1 MDKVEELSRAF
12 EQLAELSEIKGE
24 VRFKVNAYH
33 RAAEVVRTYGEE
45 ILEKDDVDEL
55 RRYPGIGEGIAKKIL
70 EFKRTGTIS
79 KLEQL
84 KEEIPV
90 ELLTLLQVPNLGPKR
105 AKLVYEELG
114 VRTIEELQEA
124 AESHR
129 LASLRGLGPKAE
141 QNILE
146 GIRQLQQGSGRL
158 LLSTASRLAEEIVG
172 LMRERIPGLVISP
185 AGSLRRMKET
195 IGDIDLLVSSEE
207 PGRVMEIF
215 CDLPLVSKV
224 LLHGD
229 KKSSVLTDEGLH
241 VDMRVVRPEQ
251 YGAALQYFTGSQS
264 HNIRVR
270 EIAKKKGLKI
280 NEYGVFVVEGDRRIA
295 GETEEEVYRVL
306 GMAWPP
312 PELRENRGEVEAA
325 LRGRLPRLLEEGQ
338 VRGDFHVHT
347 RASDGINTLE
357 ELREAAEARG
367 YRFLAITDHA
377 ASLKVAG
384 GLDRDRILRQVEEI
398 RALNARGDSP
408 VILLAGAEVNVGNEG
423 ELDYDEEVLSQLD
436 VVIASVHSGF
446 KQSREQITRRILTA
460 LRHPHVK
467 IIGHPTG
474 RLLGQRPPYEVDL
487 RAVMKEA
494 AELGK
499 ALELNA
505 FPDRLDLNDEALL
518 EARELGVMIAIGT
531 DAHRAEHLSFMRFG
545 VATAR
550 RGWVPPDLVVNARE
564 PEEVLRWLWDG
575 RR

>member
-1 MDKVEELSRAF
+1 MDRVEELSKAF

-24 VRFKVNAYH
+24 IRFKVNAYH
-33 RAAEVVRTYGEE
+33 RAAEAVKAYGEE
-45 ILEKDDVDEL
+45 ILEKDDIEEL

-90 ELLTLLQVPNLGPKR
+90 ELLSLLQVPNLGPKR

-114 VRTIEELQEA
+114 VRTIEDLQEA
-124 AESHR
+124 AESHK
-129 LASLRGLGPKAE
+129 LAALRGLGPKAE

-146 GIRQLQQGSGRL
+146 GIRLLQQSSGRL
-158 LLSTASRLAEEIVG
+158 LLSTAYRIAGEIME
-172 LMRERIPGLVISP
+172 LMRERIPGLLINP

-195 IGDIDLLVSSEE
+195 IGDIDLLVSSGEA
-207 PGRVMEIF
+207 GWVMEAF
-215 CDLPLVSKV
+215 CSLPVVSKV

-229 KKSSVLTDEGLH
+229 KKSSILTSEGLQ
-241 VDMRVVRPEQ
+241 VDMRVVRPDQ

-264 HNIRVR
+264 HNIRIR

-295 GETEEEVYRVL
+295 GETEEEVYGAL
-306 GMAWPP
+306 GMACPP

-325 LRGRLPRLLEEGQ
+325 LEGRLPRLLEAGDIL
-338 VRGDFHVHT
+338 GDFHVHT

-357 ELREAAEARG
+357 ELREAAAALG

-384 GLDRDRILRQVEEI
+384 GLDRERILRQVQEI
-398 RALNARGDSP
+398 RALNERGDSS
-408 VILLAGAEVNVGNEG
+408 VLLLTGAEVNIGNEG

-446 KQSREQITRRILTA
+446 KQGREQMTRRILRA

-474 RLLGQRPPYEVDL
+474 RLLGQRAPYEVDL
-487 RAVMKEA
+487 RAVMEEA
-494 AELGK
+494 AALGK

-518 EARELGVMIAIGT
+518 EAREMGIKVAIGT

-550 RGWVPPDLVVNARE
+550 RGWLSSEHVLNALE
-564 PEEVLRWLWDG
+564 PEELLRWLWQG

>member
-1 MDKVEELSRAF
+1 MGRVEELSKAF

-33 RAAEVVRTYGEE
+33 RAAEVVKAYGDE
-45 ILEKDDVDEL
+45 ILEKDDIEEL

-114 VRTIEELQEA
+114 VRTIQDLQEA
-124 AESHR
+124 AESHK
-129 LASLRGLGPKAE
+129 LAALRGLGPKAE

-146 GIRQLQQGSGRL
+146 GIRMLQQSSGRL
-158 LLSTASRLAEEIVG
+158 LLATAYRIAGEIMD
-172 LMRERIPGLVISP
+172 LMHERIPELVINP

-195 IGDIDLLVSSEE
+195 IGDIDLLVSSTEA
-207 PGRVMEIF
+207 GRVMEVF
-215 CDLPLVSKV
+215 CGLPLVSKV

-229 KKSSVLTDEGLH
+229 KKSSILTSEGLQ
-241 VDMRVVRPEQ
+241 VDMRVVRPDQ

-264 HNIRVR
+264 HNIRIR

-280 NEYGVFVVEGDRRIA
+280 NEYGVFVVRDESRIA
-295 GETEEEVYRVL
+295 GETEEEVYAAL
-306 GMAWPP
+306 GMDCPP

-325 LRGRLPRLLEEGQ
+325 LEGRLPHLVRLED
-338 VRGDFHVHT
+338 VKGDLHVHT

-357 ELREAAEARG
+357 ELRDEAAALG

-384 GLDRDRILRQVEEI
+384 GLERERILRQVEEI
-398 RALNARGDSP
+398 RALNERGDSP
-408 VILLAGAEVNVGNEG
+408 VRLLSGAEVNIGNDG
-423 ELDYDEEVLSQLD
+423 ELDYDDEVLSQLD

-446 KQSREQITRRILTA
+446 KQGREQITRRIIRA
-460 LRHPHVK
+460 LRNPHVK
-467 IIGHPTG
+467 ILGHPTG
-474 RLLGQRPPYEVDL
+474 RLLGQRSPYEVDL
-487 RAVMKEA
+487 RAVMEEA
-494 AELGK
+494 AALG
-499 ALELNA
+499 
-505 FPDRLDLNDEALL
+505 
-518 EARELGVMIAIGT
+518 
-531 DAHRAEHLSFMRFG
+531 
-545 VATAR
+545 
-550 RGWVPPDLVVNARE
+550 
-564 PEEVLRWLWDG
+564 
-575 RR
+575 